1 VAVRHAGALL
11 RLHETLCFLQAHP
24 DDVEILALVD
34 RGLEAFGARVDR
46 LSHAARR
53 RLHDTGVAGST
64 LDYPFGLPMARWLA
78 ARFPRATDVAWAAFT
93 EPDRLD
99 ETLSLLATTAEGDA
113 FSEGGMGWRE
123 WIRVAKGGRRLTDL

>member
-1 VAVRHAGALL
+1 MAVRHAGALL

-64 LDYPFGLPMARWLA
+64 LDYPFGLPMARWAQSFSIAKSNGPTLR
-78 ARFPRATDVAWAAFT
+78 ARGKASIACRPVLKR
-93 EPDRLD
+93 RILLL
-99 ETLSLLATTAEGDA
+99 LS
-113 FSEGGMGWRE
+113 S
-123 WIRVAKGGRRLTDL
+123 